1 MNDNPYVIQHGTS
14 GLRISTKFIP
24 MSLLKK
30 KIEALKEMIHHKC
43 FRFMMSQQELRHR
56 WASTTER
63 ANGVLERAYS
73 HLQEPILRVSSH
85 LCVQ

>member
-1 MNDNPYVIQHGTS
+1 
-14 GLRISTKFIP
+14 

-30 KIEALKEMIHHKC
+30 KIEVLKEMIHHKF

-73 HLQEPILRVSSH
+73 HLQELILSISSH